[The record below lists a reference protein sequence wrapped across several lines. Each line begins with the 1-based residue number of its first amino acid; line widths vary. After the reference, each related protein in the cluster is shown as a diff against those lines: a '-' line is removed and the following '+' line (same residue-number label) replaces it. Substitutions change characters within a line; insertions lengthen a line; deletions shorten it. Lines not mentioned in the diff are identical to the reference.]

1 MWAALRAELAY
12 FRPFLL
18 SAWAIAAAVAVMV
31 NGLTL
36 LASDDRHPGVTVSVG
51 LPGILLVV
59 GAMVVGFIAQGT
71 RSEERRARLLFAAP
85 LTPRQLGAVLVL
97 LPTCLV
103 ALGVAATGVLVGLA
117 ALTPAGLDAT
127 PVRMV
132 VRVAGQLLAVV
143 QMGPL
148 AQESTAARR
157 QRRRSAAA
165 LGWTGFVT
173 AILVLAVVQVVP
185 DVAFGLLAQLA
196 VAGAAMAAS
205 ATLYARR
212 TDFTR

>member
-36 LASDDRHPGVTVSVG
+36 LAGDDTHPGVTVSVG

-59 GAMVVGFIAQGT
+59 AAMVVGFIAQGT
-71 RSEERRARLLFAAP
+71 RSEERRARLLLTAP
-85 LTPRQLGAVLVL
+85 LTPRQIGAVLVL
-97 LPTCLV
+97 LPTCLI
-103 ALGVAATGVLVGLA
+103 ALGVACTGVLVGLA
-117 ALTPAGLDAT
+117 ALSTGGLDAT

-143 QMGPL
+143 QLGPL

-165 LGWTGFVT
+165 LGWTGFAV
-173 AILVLAVVQVVP
+173 AILVLAAVQAVEVVAV
-185 DVAFGLLAQLA
+185 GLFAQLA

-205 ATLYARR
+205 VSLYVGR